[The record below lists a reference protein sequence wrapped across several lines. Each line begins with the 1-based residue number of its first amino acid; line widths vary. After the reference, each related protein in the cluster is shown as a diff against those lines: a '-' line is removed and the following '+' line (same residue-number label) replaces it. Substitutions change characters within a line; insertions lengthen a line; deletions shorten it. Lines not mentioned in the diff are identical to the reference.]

1 MDKFKDNNSYKNTP
15 LMTFIKVMFGVFV
28 VAVFAYFIYGET
40 VLPADSP
47 SNGDYEYK
55 EYDGE
60 WTWTKSDG
68 TTETF
73 KFPYQ
78 CDAERGEIVTIET
91 ILPDVIENN
100 SYLCFRS
107 TKQDMKIWIDGELR
121 RSYSTEDT
129 RAFGTNSAVAYIFI
143 ELLPTDAGKAL
154 TMETISDSS
163 FSGVFYSAYYGD
175 RMSIWY
181 RFVPRYLPELMIAF
195 LELVLSVITI
205 IVSNILRIKYNRRVE
220 LAYLGWSVFLGA
232 CWSIFNSEFRQLLF
246 PSLSTVS
253 DMAFFMIMLIPFPF
267 LIYMN
272 EIQEYRYRKPYIF
285 AGFVIVIDFI
295 VCSTLHIAHIVDFTD
310 TFIAMAGSCFLAIF
324 MIAVTVIID
333 FIKKRAKDYRLVVI
347 GILGAFFAASI
358 QIVKY
363 FIKSSQF
370 SGTTMALGLIFLL
383 TTATINTIHNVL
395 HIEKEKQKAIMESEA
410 KARFLANM
418 SHEIRT
424 PINAILG
431 MDAMILRESE
441 ETSTKE
447 YALDIQHAG
456 ENLLSLINDV
466 LDMSKIEAGKMEI
479 IPVDYD
485 FSSVIHDIVSMISI
499 KAADKGLDI
508 QVLVDRELPSRLY
521 GDEIRIRQI
530 LLNLLNN
537 AVKYTE
543 KGSVTLKIDGEVKV
557 DKASLTFTVSDT
569 GIGIKEEDISK
580 LFSEFERIEERRNRN
595 IEGTGLGMN
604 ITLTLLEMMG
614 SKLNVESIYGEGTTF
629 SFDLEQGVINAE
641 PIGDIEERIRK
652 QSQEYKYDVSFV
664 APDAHVLVVDDNM
677 INRRVFRG
685 LLKETKVNVDEAES
699 GMECLEMVTK
709 KHYDIIFLDHMMPEM
724 DGVETLAHMKEM
736 PDNMCKDTPVIALT
750 ANAISGA
757 REMYLAEGF
766 DEFLSKPIVPDKLE
780 KLVSAYLPKE
790 KVLEAPV
797 KNTNDENKKSDGEKQ
812 NKSDTI
818 MSSDS
823 LPDIEGIDWQYALAH
838 MPDMDILLDTV
849 NSFYISMDSE
859 ADYLENCYNQLFEMY
874 DNYDTDNEVSN
885 MDLEKIVDEP
895 TDDTAEERNE
905 VLSLYRTKVHAMKSS
920 AAMIGAVELSD
931 KAKLLEYAARDK
943 RVFRVL
949 AVTSDFL
956 KEWREYKDKLK
967 CMIKEE
973 PLDKL
978 TYNYEDVNIYLKML
992 LNFMENMELDSSDE
1006 TMAKLREYDYPD
1018 DVADDIQELSVA
1030 VENIDY
1036 DMAGEII
1043 ESLLDKLPK

>member
-1 MDKFKDNNSYKNTP
+1 MDKINDKKTYKNTP
-15 LMTFIKVMFGVFV
+15 LMKFIKIMFGVFV
-28 VAVFAYFIYGET
+28 TAVFSYFLYGEII
-40 VLPADSP
+40 LPADSP

-55 EYDGE
+55 EYDGD
-60 WTWTKSDG
+60 WTWIKDDG
-68 TTETF
+68 TSETF

-78 CDAERGEIVTIET
+78 CDAKRREVITIET
-91 ILPDVIENN
+91 TLPDVIDNN

-107 TKQDMKIWIDGELR
+107 TKQDMKIWIDGKLR
-121 RSYSTEDT
+121 KSYSTEDT
-129 RAFGTNSAVAYIFI
+129 RVFGTNSAVAYIFI
-143 ELLPTDAGKAL
+143 ELLPEDAGKVL

-232 CWSIFNSEFRQLLF
+232 CWSIFNSEFRQLIF
-246 PSLSTVS
+246 PNLSTVS

-285 AGFVIVIDFI
+285 AGIVVVIDFI
-295 VCSTLHIAHIVDFTD
+295 VCSTLHIARIADFADTIV
-310 TFIAMAGSCFLAIF
+310 AMAGACFLVII

-333 FIKKRAKDYRLVVI
+333 FIKKQTKDYWLVVV
-347 GILGAFFAASI
+347 GILGAFFAACI
-358 QIVKY
+358 QIIKY

-383 TTATINTIHNVL
+383 LTATINTIHNVL
-395 HIEKEKQKAIMESEA
+395 YIEKEKQKAIMESEA

-431 MDAMILRESE
+431 MDAMILRESDE
-441 ETSTKE
+441 ASTKE

-508 QVLVDRELPSRLY
+508 QVLVNSKLPSRLY

-543 KGSVTLKIDGEVKV
+543 DGSVTLKIDGGLKEDKV
-557 DKASLTFTVSDT
+557 NLKFIVSDT

-580 LFSEFERIEERRNRN
+580 LFSEFERIEEKRNRN

-614 SKLNVESIYGEGTTF
+614 SKLNVESVYGEGTTF
-629 SFDLEQGVINAE
+629 SFDLEQGIINAE
-641 PIGDIEERIRK
+641 PIGNIEERIRK

-699 GMECLEMVTK
+699 GMECLDMVAK

-724 DGVETLAHMKEM
+724 DGVETLAHMKEL

-757 REMYLAEGF
+757 REMYLSEGF

-780 KLVSAYLPKE
+780 KLVSSYLPE
-790 KVLEAPV
+790 EMVMEAPV
-797 KNTNDENKKSDGEKQ
+797 KNVDSA
-812 NKSDTI
+812 TI
-818 MSSDS
+818 KSSDN

-838 MPDMDILLDTV
+838 MPDMGILLDTV
-849 NSFYISMDSE
+849 NSFYTSMDSE

-874 DNYDTDNEVSN
+874 DNYYTDNEQGSI
-885 MDLEKIVDEP
+885 DLDKIIDEP
-895 TDDTAEERNE
+895 TDDTSEERNE

-920 AAMIGAVELSD
+920 AAMIGAVELSE
-931 KAKLLEYAARDK
+931 KAKRLEYAARDK

-949 AVTSDFL
+949 AVTPDFL

-967 CMIKEE
+967 CMVKEE
-973 PLDKL
+973 TFDKL
-978 TYNYEDVNIYLKML
+978 AYNYEDVNIYLKML

-1006 TMAKLREYDYPD
+1006 TMEKLRGYFYPD
-1018 DVADDIQELSVA
+1018 ELSGDIQNLSVA

-1036 DMAGEII
+1036 DMAKEII